1 MLSHLVPHYQKMST
15 FTFSDDIADNLLEP
29 SEQVAQTNK
38 SLQTLKNGKLT
49 KKPTV
54 YNKFMFIQGS
64 QTFKVQIRI
73 NLQNKM

>member
-15 FTFSDDIADNLLEP
+15 FTFSDNIADNLLEP

-49 KKPTV
+49 FT
-54 YNKFMFIQGS
+54 
-64 QTFKVQIRI
+64 T
-73 NLQNKM
+73 NLCSSKEAKRSKYRFE

>member
-29 SEQVAQTNK
+29 SEQ
-38 SLQTLKNGKLT
+38 KN
-49 KKPTV
+49 PTV

-64 QTFKVQIRI
+64 QTFKVQVRI